1 MTAPDPRDT
10 PARADLAA
18 RSLEGIV
25 PAGAYADARV
35 MQAITPAAAIRRAP
49 SAGAEQMDQ
58 LLFGELFEVADEQG
72 GWAWGQA
79 RRDGYVGYV
88 DIAALAAPAVA
99 PTHRVIALRTYGYAE
114 PDVRATTLG
123 LYSLNALAALEEDS
137 LAEGG
142 GRFARVTRGGWMAL
156 AHLAPIG
163 VFETDP
169 AAVAE
174 RFVGAPYQWGGRES
188 LGLDCSGLTQAALL
202 ACGIACPRDADMQAV
217 LGRPVEAGELT
228 RGDLVLWPDHVGMM
242 LDETC
247 LIHANGFH
255 MAVAV
260 EPLAVKL
267 ARNDRVGSGPPSAY
281 RRLTGL

>member
-1 MTAPDPRDT
+1 MAAASAIRSAPD
-10 PARADLAA
+10 
-18 RSLEGIV
+18 
-25 PAGAYADARV
+25 
-35 MQAITPAAAIRRAP
+35 
-49 SAGAEQMDQ
+49 AGAEQMDQ
-58 LLFGELFEVADEQG
+58 LLFGELFEVLEEQD

-88 DIAALAAPAVA
+88 AAADLAAPVIA
-99 PTHRVIALRTYGYAE
+99 PTHRVSALRTYGYAA
-114 PDVRATTLG
+114 PDVRAPALG
-123 LYSLNALAALEEDS
+123 LHSLNALVTLEADG
-137 LAEGG
+137 LDEGNE
-142 GRFARVTRGGWMAL
+142 RFARVARGGWMAL

-202 ACGIACPRDADMQAV
+202 ACGIACPRDADMQAA

-267 ARNDRVGSGPPSAY
+267 ARNDRVGSGAPSGY
-281 RRLTGL
+281 RRLGGL